1 MITSQKD
8 IEKALENLDDDAKA
22 YFLAMP
28 REDQLLVVLSME
40 GANSN
45 RLAIVERW
53 QIEFEKEA
61 RKYRIERENKENG
74 QEGNIMSI
82 TQKMAQVVAQE
93 FAKRFD
99 FWTWFRDRILPPIA
113 IAFIL
118 GLLYLV
124 FGGKLP

>member
-22 YFLAMP
+22 SFLAMP

-82 TQKMAQVVAQE
+82 TQKMAKVVALE